1 MLKLIDAVE
10 QSQNYSLEEI
20 VDIIK
25 KNPNSVF
32 ETDLV
37 EGYTALH
44 YAAWDGKDQ
53 IVSILIEN
61 GAKVDAKGIDEY
73 TPFLLAANN
82 NHLKSTEIL
91 VNNGADINIIIDD
104 DNYLRGA
111 SGINAIRTV
120 ALNQYW
126 EMFDYLIDKNAD
138 INLLTEPCITPNGGY
153 TNLIDVIRHL
163 GLTTSSVNH
172 NEERLKEFENL
183 LKNKNLYKES
193 SLENDVNEEDQ
204 DENKGYPL
212 ILRSNKKN
220 ENGDIDDELNNRISE
235 YLMNWQ
241 CPTESFNGRMG
252 IKAFIPSWIPKIDN
266 NDCCPKF
273 STNDISFISEIITK
287 EKIIPILRY
296 APEELYYHTKAI
308 WWVVPFCIWAG
319 DKASWLFIDKNGFY
333 AAYPEDEDVTMVMSW
348 DKIEEMEYSSEDF
361 YTDEEEVH
369 SLNLISESGELTFT
383 EFVPKGRGSFLSVI
397 ESIYEVR
404 KETIQASKGLAQ
416 WLEGSGGESLKS
428 IEHPSNL
435 LKKES
440 WNDPTRLNLSEFGF
454 SIMESDENLA
464 NKHYEKGNEFI
475 EKKLFTEAINEFN
488 KALEKKP
495 SWIEALY
502 FRHHAKFESN
512 DYEGAIEDLTNV
524 INLTNNDA
532 PSTTKAAF
540 FRERGNIYF
549 KLQEYTKSIIDFDKS
564 IELDDDNN
572 KWAYLGRAK
581 SNKELQEY
589 ENAIKDYSKVI
600 EIESNNK
607 WAYHERGNIY
617 RLNLNDFNRA
627 IKDFDQV
634 LKIDPEYKWA
644 YQARALAKKGLNEYK
659 NAVSDFDKV
668 IEIDPNYKWA
678 YHERGL
684 TRVQL
689 KEFDNAIEDFN
700 MVIKLDSNY
709 KWAYRE
715 KGNILLF
722 LDNIEEAKET
732 YLSAF
737 EVDEN
742 YCYASSIAL
751 NLALIHQE
759 LDEHNEAEQLFK
771 KCKEYAFHKRNLT
784 LHYNEVLNS
793 KKRKPLIL
801 EEDHL
806 YEKGEN
812 EILEEALINR
822 GKIEHYKPDGDFDDT
837 FSLNDLSKAIEINP
851 KSFKSYFYRAKIYL
865 NGHYKSYHKEK
876 GIVDLETCLEIE
888 RYVPA
893 LIKLSS
899 LIENESIQE
908 ELIYEAIKIEPNNAF
923 AWQTCGDILFK
934 KQKFKK
940 ALHAF
945 KESSKLDSDGWI
957 LQRIAECYKSLNNKS
972 EAISFYINALDEIN
986 WRDDWHFNLA
996 TLYFDSSEYTL
1007 AEKSIYNAI
1016 KLYAYEKYYDLL
1028 ALILNKKLNSKK
1040 YSRLKNSLVEY
1051 FSKVNINSN
1060 YSYSERVSE
1069 IEYLKSYEKHIILE
1083 EETLF
1088 SIIKFFDEKT
1098 LIYLFNNGSNT
1109 TIKHLLNNPDLIIP
1123 EEFKDLKETNITI
1136 HITGNGSEFNQGLI
1150 TKDDYNKWLKHKE
1163 INQNWN
1169 DFVMKELKKDGY
1181 WDVSEISSFTG
1192 FNKDLISINIF
1203 INDQEFFSGN
1213 YNSLLD
1219 KFFEEEGEIS
1229 QNINVSENYGKWIFP
1244 KDGEW
1249 NTFFDK
1255 ENFEKRNKK
1264 LVTTIT
1270 SEQFDISTEIKTF
1283 KNFSINKLGFVFIST
1298 DELGYGKDFGDFI
1311 RDIKYDEI
1319 ELDIEFPGGVGD
1331 ISEINIS

>member
-1 MLKLIDAVE
+1 MLKLIYAVE
-10 QSQNYSLEEI
+10 QSQNYSIEEI
-20 VDIIK
+20 LDIIK

-32 ETDLV
+32 EADLV

-53 IVSILIEN
+53 IVSILLEN
-61 GAKVDAKGIDEY
+61 GAKVDAKGTDGY

-82 NHLKSTEIL
+82 NRLKSTDIL

-104 DNYLRGA
+104 NNYLRGA
-111 SGINAIRTV
+111 SGINAIRTA
-120 ALNQYW
+120 ALNQNW
-126 EMFDYLIDKNAD
+126 EMFDYLIEKNAD
-138 INLLTEPCITPNGGY
+138 LKLLAEPCITPNGGY
-153 TNLIDVIRHL
+153 TNLVDVIRHL
-163 GLTTSSVNH
+163 GLSTLSINH

-183 LKNKNLYKES
+183 LKSKNLDKEN
-193 SLENDVNEEDQ
+193 SLENDVHED
-204 DENKGYPL
+204 DHSTDKGYPV

-220 ENGDIDDELNNRISE
+220 ENGGIDDELNNRISE

-252 IKAFIPSWIPKIDN
+252 IKAFIPSWVSKIDN

-273 STNDISFISEIITK
+273 STNDISFINDIIIN

-308 WWVVPFCIWAG
+308 WWLVPFCIWAG
-319 DKASWLFIDKNGFY
+319 DKASWVFIDKNGFY
-333 AAYPEDEDVTMVMSW
+333 AAYPEDEDVTMIMSW

-397 ESIYEVR
+397 ESIYEIR
-404 KETIQASKGLAQ
+404 KETIEASRGLAQ
-416 WLEGSGGESLKS
+416 WLEGSGGEGLKS

-440 WNDPTRLNLSEFGF
+440 WDDPTRLNPSGFGF
-454 SIMESDENLA
+454 SVMESDEDLA
-464 NKHYEKGNEFI
+464 EKHYEKGNEFL
-475 EKKLFTEAINEFN
+475 ENNQYSEAINEFN
-488 KALEKKP
+488 KALEKKS

-502 FRHHAKFESN
+502 YRHLAREKNRDF
-512 DYEGAIEDLTNV
+512 DGAIEDLTNV
-524 INLTNNDA
+524 MNLIGDEA
-532 PSTTKAAF
+532 PSSTKGAL
-540 FRERGNIYF
+540 FRERGDIYF
-549 KLQEYTKSIIDFDKS
+549 KLQEYTKAINDFDKS
-564 IELDDDNN
+564 IQIDDDNN

-581 SNKELQEY
+581 SKREIQEY

-600 EIESNNK
+600 EIDKDYK
-607 WAYHERGNIY
+607 WAFQDRGNIY
-617 RLNLNDFNRA
+617 KINLNDFNRA
-627 IKDFDQV
+627 IIDFDQV

-644 YQARALAKKGLNEYK
+644 YQARAEAKKELKEYQ
-659 NAVSDFDKV
+659 NAISDFNKV

-684 TRVQL
+684 TRVQI
-689 KEFDNAIEDFN
+689 KDYDNAIKDFN
-700 MVIKLDSNY
+700 TVIKLDSNY

-722 LDNIEEAKET
+722 LEKIEEAKET

-737 EVDEN
+737 EVDEK
-742 YCYASSIAL
+742 YCYRSSIAL

-759 LDEHNEAEQLFK
+759 LDEYNEAEQLFK

-822 GKIEHYKPDGDFDDT
+822 GKIEHYKSDGDFDEI

-851 KSFKSYFYRAKIYL
+851 QSFKSYFFRSKIYL
-865 NGHYKSYHKEK
+865 NGEYKSYSKDK
-876 GIVDLETCLEIE
+876 GIKDLESCLEIE

-893 LIKLSS
+893 LVKLSS
-899 LIENESIQE
+899 LTEKESIQE
-908 ELIYEAIKIEPNNAF
+908 KLINEAIKIEPNNAS
-923 AWQTCGDILFK
+923 AWQTLGNILFK
-934 KQKFKK
+934 RQKFEK
-940 ALHAF
+940 ALKAF
-945 KESSKLDSDGWI
+945 EESNKLDSDGWS
-957 LQRIAECYKSLNNKS
+957 LQKIGKTYAALKLND
-972 EAISFYINALDEIN
+972 EAIDFYNKALDKYN
-986 WRDDWHFNLA
+986 WHVWH
-996 TLYFDSSEYTL
+996 YEL
-1007 AEKSIYNAI
+1007 AEIYHDSGENSLAETSIYNAI
-1016 KLYAYEKYYDLL
+1016 KYIAYEKYYDLL
-1028 ALILNKKLNSKK
+1028 AKILKNKYNSKE
-1040 YSRLKNSLVEY
+1040 YPQLNISLIEY
-1051 FSKVNINSN
+1051 FSKVNINWN
-1060 YSYSERVSE
+1060 YSYSDRVSE
-1069 IEYLKSYEKHIILE
+1069 IEYLKSYEKDIIVE

-1088 SIIKFFDEKT
+1088 STLKFFDEET
-1098 LIYLFNNGSNT
+1098 LIHLFNNGSNT
-1109 TIKHLLNNPDLIIP
+1109 TIKHLLNNSNLIIP
-1123 EEFKDLKETNITI
+1123 DEFKDLKETNITI
-1136 HITGNGSEFNQGLI
+1136 QLTGNGSEFNQGFI
-1150 TKDDYNKWLKHKE
+1150 TKDDYNKWLKHKKT
-1163 INQNWN
+1163 NQNWN
-1169 DFVMKELKKDGY
+1169 EFCTKELSKDGY

-1219 KFFEEEGEIS
+1219 KFFGEEGEIS
-1229 QNINVSENYGKWIFP
+1229 QNINVSKNYGKYIFP

-1249 NTFFDK
+1249 NTFFDN
-1255 ENFEKRNKK
+1255 EEFEKRNKK
-1264 LVTTIT
+1264 LVTAFT
-1270 SEQFDISTEIKTF
+1270 SEQFDISTMIKTY
-1283 KNFSINKLGFVFIST
+1283 KNFSIEKLGFALIST

-1311 RDIKYDEI
+1311 RDIKYDGI